1 MYSQASVSHSVQRGE
16 CACLVPG
23 VFGGWGVHAWSQVLS
38 CGSGYAWSQFP
49 SGGGNAWSN
58 VPSRGGYTRGNSEY
72 TEGSPGGGYTRGV
85 GIPEGVGIPRG
96 IYIPL
101 PQTWDLGMVGKRM
114 ARILLECFLVLYCV
128 YYFSKCFTL
137 FFTSHWK
144 PVQKG
149 NNIFTDSQQIVL
161 PLTSDKFSKSTGLI
175 TKRLVE

>member
-1 MYSQASVSHSVQRGE
+1 M
-16 CACLVPG
+16 
-23 VFGGWGVHAWSQVLS
+23 HAWSQVSLGAGVCMPGPRSFPAVVGMPGLS
-38 CGSGYAWSQFP
+38 SLLEVGMPGPMSLPG
-49 SGGGNAWSN
+49 
-58 VPSRGGYTRGNSEY
+58 GGYTRGNSEY
-72 TEGSPGGGYTRGV
+72 TEGAPGGGYTRGV

-101 PQTWDLGMVGKRM
+101 PQTWDLGMVGKRV

-144 PVQKG
+144 PVQIG